1 MKRKIT
7 IIGVNY
13 APEDSAIG
21 LYSTQMAEYIS
32 HKGFDVNIITGFPY
46 YPQWK
51 IHDSYKRKPAFY
63 SEEINGVKI
72 RRFKQYVP
80 KNPSFSK
87 RILHLLSFTAGSLI
101 NCIRNGKSDIVI
113 CIIPFTTTALLGR
126 FLKLI
131 HGSKLWIHIQDFEFD
146 AAIESGLLEGNKKWI
161 IRFLIRIEKALLKSA
176 HRVSTISNGMLN
188 RLREKTDVEGYYFT
202 NWLDLDR
209 FNMGFAS
216 KHPFMKQGSFNVLYS
231 GNIGYKQDWDLF
243 FKFLDRL
250 KDLDGIQVVVVGEGA
265 MQEQVKSKLDAYSFA
280 SHHNLVPFE
289 ELPLLLNS
297 ADLHILFQKEDVVD
311 TVMPSK
317 ILGMMGSARP
327 SIVTGSPLS
336 EVKTIFDKSQ
346 GGYYLNADDP
356 DALIKSL
363 IDIKSDKRRSVAMGE
378 KARDFV
384 LTNYS
389 KETVLNNFVHELNG
403 L

>member
-21 LYSTQMAEYIS
+21 LYSTQMAEYLAQ
-32 HKGFDVNIITGFPY
+32 KGYDIRVITGFPY

-51 IHDSYKRKPAFY
+51 IHDSYKGKPIFY
-63 SEEINGVKI
+63 SEELNGVKI

-80 KNPSFSK
+80 QDPSFSK

-101 NCIRNGKSDIVI
+101 NCIRNRKADIVI
-113 CIIPFTTTALLGR
+113 CIIPFTTSAVLGR
-126 FLKLI
+126 FLKFI
-131 HGSKLWIHIQDFEFD
+131 HGSKIWIHIQDFEFD
-146 AAIESGLLEGNKKWI
+146 AAIESGLVKDNKKRI

-176 HRVSTISNGMLN
+176 DRVSTISNGMLN
-188 RLREKTDVEGYYFT
+188 RLEEKTDITGYYFT

-209 FNMGFAS
+209 FNTGFTS
-216 KHPFMKQGSFNVLYS
+216 KHAFMKPGKFNVLYS

-243 FKFLDRL
+243 FQFLDRV
-250 KDLDGIQVVVVGEGA
+250 KDLDQIQVVVVGEGA
-265 MQEQVKSKLDAYSFA
+265 MQEQVKTRLDAYPFV

-297 ADLHILFQKEDVVD
+297 ADLHILFQKDEVVD

-317 ILGMMGSARP
+317 ILGMMGSGRP
-327 SIVTGSPLS
+327 SVVTGSPLS
-336 EVKTIFDKSQ
+336 EVKTIFERSQ
-346 GGYYLNADDP
+346 GGYYLNADDL
-356 DALIKSL
+356 DGLIKSVVN
-363 IDIKSDKRRSVAMGE
+363 IKSDKSRSAEMGE

-384 LTNYS
+384 LANYS
-389 KETVLNNFVHELNG
+389 KETVLNNFVQELNE